1 MIRNWT
7 FLTGGPPKGRLFR
20 YLLVL
25 ATGWLL
31 ILILAATFFV
41 LSPRKYNSGFTLILP
56 GAGASSS
63 VNLDSLGQA
72 SSNATS
78 PFGDHSLSPTENYR
92 QIFQSYRLRGQV
104 AEHLNLPIEDIEPP
118 RIKLANQT
126 KLMFLTFRAASPD
139 HSKALADT
147 WLTVFEDEVN
157 ALRAEEQE
165 LRERSARAALAGFEA
180 AVETSRKR
188 IIEFQ
193 SAHGLI
199 SIEQFQELVAQT
211 DVLRA
216 QQDRAKADM
225 QVSEAEIN
233 RLSAL
238 LGMNAAQAADVM
250 TLLSD
255 ATFQSIYITK
265 SDADTRLS
273 ELSEMFGP
281 NHPELVSASE
291 ESAGLTSG
299 LVNRGRA
306 LLGYER
312 FGAIDEG
319 YYSSSDERS
328 GLISSLVQSSVKY
341 AGAATRYEVTS
352 FQLVETQARVS
363 ALSEPATQLDALL
376 RDHQVAETV
385 FASALARMDA
395 NRTDIFASYPLT
407 QTIETPALPDAPATP
422 SKKFI
427 AFGTF
432 AIMFLYAIGLALLWI
447 RLPIIR
453 ALLKTL

>member
-1 MIRNWT
+1 MIDNWT
-7 FLTGGPPKGRLFR
+7 FLKGGPAKGRLLR

-25 ATGWLL
+25 GIGWLA
-31 ILILAATFFV
+31 ILALAAAFFT
-41 LSPRKYNSGFTLILP
+41 LSPRKYDSGFTLILP

-72 SSNATS
+72 SSNAVS

-92 QIFQSYRLRGQV
+92 QIFQSYRLRGRV
-104 AEHLNLPIEDIEPP
+104 AENLDLTIDEVEAP

-126 KLMFLTFRAASPD
+126 KLMFLSFRAASPN
-139 HSKALADT
+139 HAKALADT
-147 WLTVFEDEVN
+147 WLAVFEDEVN
-157 ALRAEEQE
+157 SLRAEEQQ
-165 LRERSARAALAGFEA
+165 LREQSARAALVGFEE
-180 AVETSRKR
+180 AVESSRKR

-193 SAHGLI
+193 SEHGLI
-199 SIEQFQELVAQT
+199 SIDQFQELVAQT
-211 DVLRA
+211 DTLRTELE
-216 QQDRAKADM
+216 RANTDM
-225 QVSEAEIN
+225 QVAESEIN
-233 RLSAL
+233 RLSTL
-238 LGMNAAQAADVM
+238 LGMSPSQAADVM

-255 ATFQSIYITK
+255 ATFQSTYLAK
-265 SDADTRLS
+265 SVADTRLS

-281 NHPELVSASE
+281 NHPDLVSANE
-291 ESAGLTSG
+291 ESAGLNAG
-299 LVNRGRA
+299 LVSRGRA

-312 FGAIDEG
+312 FGGIDQS
-319 YYSSSDERS
+319 YYASSSERS
-328 GLISSLVQSSVKY
+328 GLIAALVQASVKF
-341 AGAATRYEVTS
+341 AGASTRHEATS
-352 FQLVETQARVS
+352 AQLSETQKRVA
-363 ALSEPATQLDALL
+363 ALSEPATKLDALL

-407 QTIETPALPDAPATP
+407 QTIETPALPETPATP

-427 AFGTF
+427 ALGTF